1 MQRWFLLVAVG
12 LAFLL
17 PLAAWAAP
25 VLTVPATEHDFG
37 TIFQGE
43 SVRHKFIF
51 TNTGSAPLTVE
62 KVSSSCGCTAALAS
76 AKILAPGESGEI
88 QATFDST
95 RFRGAIKK
103 TVYLYTNDPAQPLLH
118 LYVKGNVREELA
130 LTPQMVN
137 FGTLTPKKTAK
148 TTVNL
153 VNQGNREVRLKGLET
168 TAPELTAR
176 LSATVIP
183 PGGQVSVELMLTPKP
198 GQPRFSGYVLF
209 KADGALSHDLRI
221 PVYADLG
228 ERAAA
233 LRQP

>member
-1 MQRWFLLVAVG
+1 MQRWLFAVTAG

-17 PLAAWAAP
+17 PVAAWAAP
-25 VLTVPATEHDFG
+25 VVTVPAAEHDFG

-43 SVRHKFIF
+43 SVRHVFIF

-76 AKILAPGESGEI
+76 AKVLAPGESGEI
-88 QATFDST
+88 QTTFDST

-118 LYVKGNVREELA
+118 LQVKGNVREELA
-130 LTPQMVN
+130 LNPQMVN
-137 FGTLTPKKTAK
+137 FGALAPKKAAK
-148 TTVNL
+148 TTVHL
-153 VNQGNREVRLKGLET
+153 VNQGHREVRLKGLET
-168 TAPELTAR
+168 TSPELTAR

-183 PGGQVSVELMLTPKP
+183 PGGQVSVELTLTPKP

-228 ERAAA
+228 ERAAV